1 MLPGIPRE
9 RSRERGE
16 AKVEITILRDGSRH
30 KLAGKMNTLLLLNL
44 PALEQRSLDT
54 FALDVGHGDVL
65 RVNDEH
71 VLGLANMPKDNEH
84 RIS

>member
-1 MLPGIPRE
+1 M
-9 RSRERGE
+9 S
-16 AKVEITILRDGSRH
+16 
-30 KLAGKMNTLLLLNL
+30 TLLLLNL